1 MAKLEANDTPS
12 TPLEQGLEVRRQVL
26 GSEYV
31 NRAWDKAS
39 PFTRPGQQLITEY
52 AWANVWQREGLDRKQ
67 RSLLTIG
74 IIIAQKAWLELALHT
89 RGAINNGVSEL
100 EIREAVIHSMVYC
113 GTPAGVEAMMVTEKT
128 ILEMIANGD
137 HLLQM
142 PIDEFSK

>member
-1 MAKLEANDTPS
+1 MSTYPKLDTDETPS

-67 RSLLTIG
+67 RSLLSKSPLPSLTIH
-74 IIIAQKAWLELALHT
+74 ICRKQPSIQL
-89 RGAINNGVSEL
+89 
-100 EIREAVIHSMVYC
+100 
-113 GTPAGVEAMMVTEKT
+113 
-128 ILEMIANGD
+128 
-137 HLLQM
+137 
-142 PIDEFSK
+142 SKKFHPRPD